1 MCLHEYEI
9 GSARC
14 SLSRPEPHSPLAI
27 RSRWDMLIRQ
37 SVHYLGKMK
46 PGFSIRHPYDMAA
59 ERKPPQGARS
69 GDLRF
74 IVETELETDGR
85 WIAEIPQVPGAL
97 AYGATREEAINKA
110 YAIALRSIA
119 DDVEHSDQAPPSS
132 ISLERN
138 IA

>member
-1 MCLHEYEI
+1 MN
-9 GSARC
+9 S
-14 SLSRPEPHSPLAI
+14 
-27 RSRWDMLIRQ
+27 
-37 SVHYLGKMK
+37 
-46 PGFSIRHPYDMAA
+46 
-59 ERKPPQGARS
+59 ERKPPHGTGSQ
-69 GDLRF
+69 DLRF

-97 AYGATREEAINKA
+97 AYGTTREEAVNKA

-119 DDVEHSDQAPPSS
+119 DDVEHSDAAPPNT